1 MVTEIYGLSEK
12 SVKCPLKGEQMS
24 KKANFYSR
32 SIFSDDISEVF
43 REIPAIA
50 RKNKAVAT
58 LLPPVE
64 WENKI
69 FCHSSEDMCHVPDNS
84 IALAFTSPPY
94 CVGKAYDKDVS
105 LKEHLT
111 LIANVG
117 HEVFRCL
124 IPGGRYVINVVGVG
138 RKPYIPMQAL
148 FQFLHCEIGFLPAGE
163 IIWEKG
169 QRTASCAWG
178 SWCSA
183 KAPRLRDIHEYLLVF
198 VKDFFSRPDK
208 GISDINKENFVTNT
222 LSIWKVKPESARR
235 IGHPAPF
242 PLELAKRVISLYS
255 YAGDVVLDPFA
266 GSGTTLV
273 AAKEMGRTYVGY
285 EVEPKYCEIA
295 KERLENIQG

>member
-1 MVTEIYGLSEK
+1 M

-43 REIPAIA
+43 REIPVIA
-50 RKNKAVAT
+50 RKNKTVAT
-58 LLPPVE
+58 LLPRFE
-64 WENKI
+64 WKNKV

-169 QRTASCAWG
+169 QWTASCAWG

-198 VKDFFSRPDK
+198 VKDFFARPDK
-208 GISDINKENFVTNT
+208 GVSDISKEDFAANT
-222 LSIWKVKPESARR
+222 LSVWKVRPESAKR

-242 PLELAKRVISLYS
+242 PVELAKMVISLYS
-255 YAGDVVLDPFA
+255 YAGDTVLDPFA

-285 EVEPKYCEIA
+285 EIKPEYCEIA
-295 KERLENIQG
+295 NKRLENILG

>member
-1 MVTEIYGLSEK
+1 
-12 SVKCPLKGEQMS
+12 MS

-32 SIFSDDISEVF
+32 SIFSDDMSEVF

-50 RKNKAVAT
+50 KKNKTVAT
-58 LLPPVE
+58 LLPHFE
-64 WENKI
+64 WENKV

-94 CVGKAYDKDVS
+94 CVGKSYDKDVS

-222 LSIWKVKPESARR
+222 LSVWKIKPESAKR

>member
-1 MVTEIYGLSEK
+1 M

-32 SIFSDDISEVF
+32 TIFSDDISEVF

-58 LLPPVE
+58 LLPHFE
-64 WENKI
+64 WENKV
-69 FCHSSEDMCHVPDNS
+69 FCHSSEDMRHVPDNS

-148 FQFLHCEIGFLPAGE
+148 FQFLHCDIGFLPAGE

-208 GISDINKENFVTNT
+208 GVSDINKENFVTNT
-222 LSIWKVKPESARR
+222 LSVWKIKPESARR

-255 YAGDVVLDPFA
+255 YAGDTVLDPFA

-295 KERLENIQG
+295 RERLENIQG